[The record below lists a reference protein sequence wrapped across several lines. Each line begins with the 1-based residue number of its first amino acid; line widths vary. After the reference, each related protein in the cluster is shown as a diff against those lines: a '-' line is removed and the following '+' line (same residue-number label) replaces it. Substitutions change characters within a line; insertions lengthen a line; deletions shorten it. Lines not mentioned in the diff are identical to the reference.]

1 MGVLEYDNGVV
12 YELSDEKYI
21 FDLFDFPLP
30 QYSKMT
36 NIFDILKKD
45 YIIIEEIGNY
55 DFHAQIMLL
64 KVLKSD

>member
-1 MGVLEYDNGVV
+1 MLEYDNGVV
-12 YELSDEKYI
+12 YELSDEKFI
-21 FDLFDFPLP
+21 FDLFDFSLP

-45 YIIIEEIGNY
+45 YIIIEGIGNY